1 MLSIEETA
9 QQWQRGCMQVEK
21 DYLPLYKEVGLGLTT
36 WSPLASG
43 LLTGKYSKGHVPEGS
58 RLAMEMY
65 KVRAGFHSSCR
76 LLQTQNTHMPTY
88 QESFRTI
95 LAIAGGLAQL
105 IFGSQMSRACICL

>member
-1 MLSIEETA
+1 MRRLSIKESA
-9 QQWQRGCMQVEK
+9 QEWQSGCMQVEK

-65 KVRAGFHSSCR
+65 KVCDGLPSSCR
-76 LLQTQNTHMPTY
+76 QTQADAGLTHAKMHGKRP
-88 QESFRTI
+88 F
-95 LAIAGGLAQL
+95 
-105 IFGSQMSRACICL
+105 